1 MKAKVERINKNKQI
15 NVFNKYLVWLLLI
28 QSIAALAYYGYVP
41 LIPFMEVE
49 FGLNKIQIGWMTSAV
64 FLGSSL
70 IAIPSG
76 LITDKFGSQKS
87 LFMFSLLILFVIL
100 AFYISNSFSLILV
113 LLFLLG
119 TGYGGITPGTNKSIM
134 ENFNQYN
141 RGTAMG
147 IKQMGVTLG
156 STVGTLVLPILANQ
170 FGWRNSLLSIAILL
184 ILICLFH
191 FKVLEKKE
199 VNYQKIN
206 LIHTTKVLLKN
217 KKLLQI
223 IFIIIFFIWV
233 QLSVMTY
240 LVLYLN
246 ESRGVPLSFALIC
259 LALLQFGG
267 VIGRAGWGFVSDQFF
282 NQQRGIVLALI
293 GLISGILM
301 ITLIIIPNNFQLI
314 FVATLSL
321 FLGITTQGWNG
332 IFVLMISEVVKREQI
347 GLASGIGLAVV
358 YLGAIFGTPL
368 SGWLI
373 DITGQFEIMWI
384 ICGCIIFLT
393 GLLTIILK
401 LDTKT
406 V

>member
-1 MKAKVERINKNKQI
+1 
-15 NVFNKYLVWLLLI
+15 
-28 QSIAALAYYGYVP
+28 
-41 LIPFMEVE
+41 
-49 FGLNKIQIGWMTSAV
+49 
-64 FLGSSL
+64 
-70 IAIPSG
+70 
-76 LITDKFGSQKS
+76 
-87 LFMFSLLILFVIL
+87 
-100 AFYISNSFSLILV
+100 
-113 LLFLLG
+113 
-119 TGYGGITPGTNKSIM
+119 
-134 ENFNQYN
+134 
-141 RGTAMG
+141 
-147 IKQMGVTLG
+147 
-156 STVGTLVLPILANQ
+156 
-170 FGWRNSLLSIAILL
+170 
-184 ILICLFH
+184 
-191 FKVLEKKE
+191 
-199 VNYQKIN
+199 
-206 LIHTTKVLLKN
+206 
-217 KKLLQI
+217 
-223 IFIIIFFIWV
+223 
-233 QLSVMTY
+233 MTY